1 VEPAA
6 LARDEAAR
14 GRSPEPAAENG
25 SGDSLDA
32 DSWQAIA
39 EDRWWSGQVK
49 DAIAAWERAATL
61 AADDGD
67 VATAGRMCA
76 WIAREYQAL
85 GNAAAAAGWLS
96 RAELH
101 TAGAADGWVEL
112 AQAVTDSDARVRA
125 AHADRAVQ
133 TARRVGDRDLE
144 ISAMTCLGLARIRS
158 GQFGEGLACFDSA
171 MALATSGVATR
182 LRTVGE
188 ACCDLVLATELTG
201 DVQRLSR
208 WMNVVEEFVARRGY
222 PAVMGFCATCC
233 AETEAIQG
241 DFGGAEQ
248 QLRAAVVGLH
258 DGGHAARCVPPAAK
272 LAELLVLQGRL
283 EEAEAVLSD
292 MEDEG
297 GPTLLARARLALARG
312 DVAAAATLAARV
324 SRRIAGDLLVRVAAQ
339 AVLTEARLAAGDVTA
354 AADELARL
362 RRLVAGSS
370 SARAHARVHITAA
383 RLALARSDE
392 AESIAGFEA
401 ALDELAGVHGS
412 VEGAEAHLELARL
425 AVSTT
430 PDVARA
436 EARAALVAFESVGAS
451 RSADEAAAVLR
462 RLGDR
467 SRVGAKG
474 VGELTEREWQVLRL
488 IAQGLT
494 NAEIGQRLFI
504 STKTAGNHVSSILT
518 KLGLRSRADAARYAT
533 LHPTRR

>member
-1 VEPAA
+1 MSA
-6 LARDEAAR
+6 D
-14 GRSPEPAAENG
+14 G
-25 SGDSLDA
+25 LDA
-32 DSWQAIA
+32 DSWQTVA
-39 EDRWWSGQVK
+39 EDRWWSGRVN
-49 DAIAAWERAATL
+49 DAIAAWEHGATT
-61 AADDGD
+61 AADMGD
-67 VATAGRMCA
+67 AATAGRLCA

-96 RAELH
+96 RAELY
-101 TAGAADGWVEL
+101 TAGSADGWVEL
-112 AQAVTDSDARVRA
+112 GRAVTETDPLPRA

-133 TARRVGDRDLE
+133 LARQLRDRDLE
-144 ISAMTCLGLARIRS
+144 ISGLTCLGLAHIRS
-158 GQFGEGLACFDSA
+158 GLFGEGLACFDNA
-171 MALATSGVATR
+171 MALATSGAANR

-201 DVQRLSR
+201 DVQRFSR
-208 WMNVVEEFVARRGY
+208 WMNVVEEFVERRGY
-222 PAVMGFCATCC
+222 PSVMGFCATCC

-283 EEAEAVLSD
+283 EEAEAVLGD
-292 MEDEG
+292 ADDEAAE
-297 GPTLLARARLALARG
+297 TLLARARLALARG
-312 DVAAAATLAARV
+312 DSGAAATLAARV
-324 SRRIAGDLLVRVAAQ
+324 SRRIAGDLLVRISAH
-339 AVLTEARLAAGDVTA
+339 AVLTEARLAQRDITA
-354 AADELARL
+354 ASEELVRL
-362 RRLVAGSS
+362 RRAVANTA
-370 SARAHARVHITAA
+370 SARARARVHITAA
-383 RLALARSDE
+383 RLALAQGDE
-392 AESIAGFEA
+392 TAATPGFEA

-425 AVSTT
+425 AVATA

-436 EARAALVAFESVGAS
+436 EARAALVAFEAVGAT

-462 RLGDR
+462 SLGDR

-474 VGELTEREWQVLRL
+474 LGELTEREWQVLRL